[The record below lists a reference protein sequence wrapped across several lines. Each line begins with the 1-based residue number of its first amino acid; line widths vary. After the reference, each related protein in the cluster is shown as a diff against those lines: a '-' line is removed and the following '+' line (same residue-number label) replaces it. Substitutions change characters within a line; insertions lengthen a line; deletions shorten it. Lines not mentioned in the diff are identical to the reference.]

1 MPQSAMGQ
9 CSLETAATLPVSMT
23 LTPFQD
29 HNDRGE
35 REAQKTSISLFECES
50 AGRIVLL
57 FSFSCLFLCALNI
70 IYVVV
75 IIDFDIICQ
84 LFVCLSVSVVLSLTS
99 LLICHWHH
107 EHEKQH
113 SSTKNI

>member
-1 MPQSAMGQ
+1 M
-9 CSLETAATLPVSMT
+9 LPVSMT

-29 HNDRGE
+29 HSDRGE
-35 REAQKTSISLFECES
+35 REGQETSISLFECES

-57 FSFSCLFLCALNI
+57 FWFSCLFLCALNV

-84 LFVCLSVSVVLSLTS
+84 LFVCLFLFCFVLCFFF
-99 LLICHWHH
+99 LLLLLFCH
-107 EHEKQH
+107 
-113 SSTKNI
+113 